1 MIINRFPTTVEG
13 INRIERASGIKFPV
27 AYVEPKLVIT
37 TTDPTFGYGI
47 LYARTIPV
55 ALENEFTIV
64 IQITAPLVAYGL
76 RGTVHAILAHEFLHY
91 LELIWRISSMR
102 ITSDEISSS
111 LFENMYT
118 DETRLFAPRTVFQ
131 DNTLLNHITKR
142 FPSGFVDYRLEDKVT
157 KYWLGAQLPSTSVA
171 IDANSIRLSAETLAT
186 IKFDPDLIMAIE
198 TIAEKNTKIR
208 KKRLY

>member
-1 MIINRFPTTVEG
+1 
-13 INRIERASGIKFPV
+13 
-27 AYVEPKLVIT
+27 
-37 TTDPTFGYGI
+37 
-47 LYARTIPV
+47 
-55 ALENEFTIV
+55 
-64 IQITAPLVAYGL
+64 
-76 RGTVHAILAHEFLHY
+76 
-91 LELIWRISSMR
+91 MR

-131 DNTLLNHITKR
+131 DKTLLNHITKR

-157 KYWLGAQLPSTSVA
+157 KYWQGAQLPSTSVA